1 MRTVL
6 LIAALLA
13 WSSRMDA
20 LPPLFV
26 PNVGQAPAEV
36 RFVAETG
43 GVRAGFLEDGV
54 VYAQGDAQ
62 LRVRFVGAGPGRW
75 EGIQAVPGRANFL
88 EGRDPRQWHTG
99 VPVFAGVRY
108 RGLYPGID
116 AVYDAEGSRLKSE
129 FHLDAGADVGRI
141 RMQYPGVR
149 EAWVDAD
156 SGLRIASD
164 SSEFR
169 EDRPIAYSVAADGT
183 HRAVPADYRLNEDGT
198 VGFALGVYDPAL
210 PLVIDPVITYSTFL
224 GGSGFGA
231 VTAVARDGLGNLYAA
246 GWTESLD
253 FPIAGAYQATN
264 RGGVDAFVVKLDP
277 TGSSLLYATYIGGS
291 GDDRAAGIAVD
302 ASGFAYVVG
311 ATGSSN
317 FPLASAARSSF
328 VGGKEAF
335 ALKLNAAGSALAYS
349 TYLGGSN
356 VDSATA
362 VAVDAAGYAYVAGD
376 TYSADFGVTSPV
388 QAAFGGRVDAF
399 ATKLNAGGAISFSTF
414 LGGTLDEHAGGIAT
428 DGTGIV
434 YVGGGTL
441 SPNFPVVAAIQA
453 IHAGGQDAF
462 VTKIQTSGTPLVLY
476 STYLGGTGGSALA
489 PEQANAIA
497 VDGSGNLY
505 VTGVVSSTN
514 FPVTSGTLQGNAGGS
529 RDVFVTKLNP
539 AGTARLYST
548 YLGWTGFDWASGIA
562 VDSSGS
568 AYVVGYTSSVSFS
581 NVGGVQAGFNGLYDG
596 FVSKLNAMGNALAFS
611 TLYGGTGSDQV
622 NAIAVDSNGNMF
634 IGGQTTSYD
643 FPTQVAL
650 QSTNVSGN
658 TGWLAR
664 LGVTAPPAQVPSA
677 DSANVV
683 YGNGGVATVTVQFS
697 HPAGASALTNVA
709 VLLSRTASI
718 DFACYLLYNPGANT
732 LTLANNVASSGGS
745 SLTPGSGTTQN
756 SQCQLNGVGSSK
768 TLSGNTLTLTL
779 SLVLDTGFPG
789 NNTVYLYAADVN
801 VNTGWVAK
809 AGVSQVSADSVSPSA
824 GSGAS
829 QVFTFV
835 FSDTKSATNVWGAAI
850 TINSALSSVSA
861 CSLVWDR
868 AAGTLALLYDSATGS
883 SAKPFGSN
891 ATIQNSQC
899 ALGLA
904 SLSVSGNSNILTIP
918 LTFKGAFTGAK
929 NIYMLAVGP
938 SGNTGWLQRGTY
950 SVFAGGVPVAS
961 AASPSTGSGG
971 GQSFTFTVLDQGGS
985 GFIAGAAMAFLNPTG
1000 FNLNN
1005 ACYIVYDR
1013 AANRLSITADTV
1025 SNGSA
1030 GLTIGSSG
1038 SVSNSQCT
1046 LFGSGSSASFG
1057 ATTVTITL
1065 NLAFQTS
1072 FAGLKNTYLFAA
1084 EAGYNSGWKQVGTW
1098 AIPGVAPTLGAI
1110 SPTSG
1115 SGTLPTFTANASTT
1129 VSPSDLSSLSILVAS
1144 GTTANACYVV
1154 YNRTAGTVGLYDDA
1168 GTTLATKPVGSS
1180 ATLQNTQ
1187 CAVGFSSATVTGG
1200 NVAFSVILVFK
1211 PPAFSGAKT
1220 VSVQASNLWGSTAVT
1235 VKGTWTVP

>member
-6 LIAALLA
+6 LISVLLA
-13 WSSRMDA
+13 WPVRMAA
-20 LPPLFV
+20 LPTLFV

-36 RFVAETG
+36 RFVAEAG

-54 VYAQGDAQ
+54 VYAQGNAQ
-62 LRVRFVGAGPGRW
+62 LRVRFLGVEPGRVQ
-75 EGIQAVPGRANFL
+75 GIHAVEGRANFL
-88 EGRDPRQWHTG
+88 RGSDPQQWHTA
-99 VPVFAGVRY
+99 VPVFDGVRY

-116 AVYDAEGSRLKSE
+116 ATYAASGSQLKSE
-129 FHLDAGADVGRI
+129 FHLAPGADAGQI
-141 RMQYPGVR
+141 RMEYPGAR
-149 EAWVDAD
+149 STWVDGD
-156 SGLRIASD
+156 GGLHVDSD

-169 EDRPIAYSVAADGT
+169 EDRPVAYNVAADGA
-183 HRAVPADYRLNEDGT
+183 HRSVVADYHLNADGT
-198 VGFALGVYDPAL
+198 VGFQLGPYDPSL

-246 GWTESLD
+246 GWTEALD

-277 TGSSLLYATYIGGS
+277 RGSSLLYATYIGGS
-291 GDDRAAGIAVD
+291 GDDRPAGIAVD

-335 ALKLNAAGSALAYS
+335 AFKLNAAGIALAYS

-362 VAVDAAGYAYVAGD
+362 VAVDASGYAYVTGD
-376 TYSADFGVTSPV
+376 TYSADFGVVSAV
-388 QAAFGGRVDAF
+388 QPAFGGRVDAF
-399 ATKLNAGGAISFSTF
+399 VTKLDSGGVVRFSTF
-414 LGGTLDEHAGGIAT
+414 LGGALDEHAGGIAT

-434 YVGGGTL
+434 YVAGGTL
-441 SPNFPVVAAIQA
+441 STNFPVAAAIQA
-453 IHAGGQDAF
+453 LNAGGQDAF
-462 VTKIQTSGTPLVLY
+462 VTKIQTSGTPQVLY

-489 PEQANAIA
+489 PEQANAVA
-497 VDGSGNLY
+497 LDGGGNAY
-505 VTGVVSSTN
+505 ITGVVSSTN
-514 FPVTSGTLQGNAGGS
+514 FPVTSGTLQVNAGGS

-562 VDSSGS
+562 VDSSGN

-596 FVSKLNAMGNALAFS
+596 FVSKLNATGNALAFS

-622 NAIAVDSNGNMF
+622 NAIAVDNAGNMF

-643 FPTQVAL
+643 FPLQSAL

-658 TGWLAR
+658 TGWVAR
-664 LGVTAPPAQVPSA
+664 LGVTAPPSQVPSA
-677 DSANVV
+677 DSANIV
-683 YGNGGVATVTVQFS
+683 YGNGGAATVTVQFS
-697 HPAGASALTNVA
+697 HPAGASALSSIA
-709 VLLSRTASI
+709 MLLSRTASI
-718 DFACYLLYNPGANT
+718 DFACYITFTPATNT
-732 LTLANNVASSGGS
+732 LTLANNVASSGGGA
-745 SLTPGSGTTQN
+745 LTPGRGTAQN

-835 FSDTKSATNVWGAAI
+835 FSDTKSAANVWGAAI
-850 TINSALSSVSA
+850 TINSTVSNVNA

-868 AAGTLALLYDSATGS
+868 AAGTLALLYDSAAGS

-899 ALGLA
+899 ALGA
-904 SLSVSGNSNILTIP
+904 ATLSVSGNSNILTIP
-918 LTFKGAFTGAK
+918 LAFNGAFTGAK

-938 SGNTGWLQRGTY
+938 NGNTGWLQRGTY

-961 AASPSTGSGG
+961 SASPSTGSGAS
-971 GQSFTFTVLDQGGS
+971 QSFTFTMLDQGGS
-985 GFIAGAAMAFLNPTG
+985 GFITGAAMAFLNPSG

-1013 AANRLSITADTV
+1013 AGNRLSITADTV
-1025 SNGSA
+1025 TNGSA

-1046 LFGSGSSASFG
+1046 LFGSGSSVSFG
-1057 ATTVTITL
+1057 TTTVTITV
-1065 NLAFQTS
+1065 NVAFQTS

-1084 EAGYNSGWKQVGTW
+1084 EAGYNSGWRQVGTW
-1098 AIPGVAPTLGAI
+1098 TIPGVAPTLGAL

-1115 SGTLPTFTANASTT
+1115 SGTLPTFTANASTS
-1129 VSPSDLSSLSILVAS
+1129 VSPSDLTSLSILVTS

-1154 YNRTAGTVGLYDDA
+1154 YNKTAGTVGLYDDA
-1168 GTTLATKPVGSS
+1168 GTTLATKPIGSS
-1180 ATLQNTQ
+1180 ATLQNSQ

-1211 PPAFSGAKT
+1211 TPAFSGAKT
-1220 VSVQASNLWGSTAVT
+1220 VFMQASNSWGTTALT
-1235 VKGTWTVP
+1235 SKGTWTVP